1 MSGLDKDKVEDFFD
15 RMSDKVE
22 EGAEKAVDFAKEHEL
37 DQKAKFV
44 GESLK
49 EGFKEIGST
58 MKDTFGKKD

>member
-1 MSGLDKDKVEDFFD
+1 MSGFDKDKVEGFFD
-15 RMSDKVE
+15 KMSDKVE

-49 EGFKEIGST
+49 EGFKEIGNT
-58 MKDTFGKKD
+58 MKDTFGNKD